1 MPAGPRRPSAAHDN
15 PPVSICFNMCRLE
28 TWPRGAAI
36 VGVMST
42 ARQSHILV
50 VDDDRHI
57 RTMLAR
63 YLSDHGLRVTMADG
77 GRQMMEMFSGHQFDV
92 VVLDVMMPGD
102 DGFTLCQRLRAQS
115 HVPIILLT
123 ARDTETD
130 RVVGLELGADDYVA
144 KPFNPRE
151 LLARIRAMLRRSTMA
166 SAPTAGANQARLRFA
181 GWTLDLTKR
190 ALTSPRGTRVDLTT
204 GEFDLLTALA
214 QHPQHVLSRDQL
226 LDLVH
231 GRSNLNIDRSVD
243 VQISRL
249 RRKIE
254 ENPQEPQLIRTVR
267 NGGYFFA
274 ADVESGAPSHE

>member
-1 MPAGPRRPSAAHDN
+1 
-15 PPVSICFNMCRLE
+15 
-28 TWPRGAAI
+28 
-36 VGVMST
+36 MST

-77 GRQMMEMFSGHQFDV
+77 GRQMMEQFARHAFDV

-102 DGFTLCQRLRAQS
+102 DGFTLCQRLRAS
-115 HVPIILLT
+115 SPVPIILLT

-130 RVVGLELGADDYVA
+130 RVIGLELGADDYVA

-151 LLARIRAMLRRSTMA
+151 LLARIRAMLRRATMA
-166 SAPTAGANQARLRFA
+166 AAPAAAVAKQARFRFA

-231 GRSNLNIDRSVD
+231 GRSNLNIDRSID

-254 ENPQEPQLIRTVR
+254 ENPQEPSLIRTVR

-274 ADVESGAPSHE
+274 ADVESGASPYA